1 MWQKIKY
8 IVSFSGGKD
17 STAMLL
23 RLIEEKKP
31 IDEIIFCDTG
41 KEFPDLIK
49 HIKKV
54 ENYIQRPI
62 TILKAENSF
71 DYIFTEWKRASSNE
85 YSNIKGYGWPSAR
98 KRWCTTMLKTAVYKK
113 YIKEHYSDYKTY
125 VGLAYDESKR
135 IERNIDKHN
144 IYPLNDW
151 MMTENDCLQYCYD
164 RGFDWNGLYKIF
176 NRVSCYLC
184 PLQKKSDWLNLEKH
198 YPELLADA
206 LRLDRL
212 SPYKFSPKE
221 TLKQKL
227 ERWHNKD
234 QLDLLEQSNV
244 AED

>member
-1 MWQKIKY
+1 MSKIKY
-8 IVSFSGGKD
+8 IASFSGGKD

-23 RLIEEKKP
+23 RLIEEKNP

-54 ENYIQRPI
+54 EDYIKRPI

-71 DYIFTEWKRASSNE
+71 DYTFTEQKRAKSNN
-85 YSNIKGYGWPSAR
+85 YSDVKGYGWPSAMR
-98 KRWCTTMLKTAVYKK
+98 RWCTTMLKTAVFKK
-113 YIKEHYSDYKTY
+113 YIKEHYSEYKTY
-125 VGLAYDESKR
+125 IGLAYDENKR
-135 IERNIDKHN
+135 IARNTDQHN
-144 IYPLNDW
+144 IYPLNEW
-151 MMTENDCLQYCYD
+151 KMTEKDCLQYCYD
-164 RGFDWNGLYKIF
+164 KGFDWNGLYKIF
-176 NRVSCYLC
+176 DRVSCYLC
-184 PLQKKSDWLNLEKH
+184 PLQRKSDWLNLEKY

-221 TLKQKL
+221 TLKQRL
-227 ERWHNKD
+227 ERWHNKN
-234 QLDLLEQSNV
+234 QLDLLEQSDV